1 MPGKELNQAVVG
13 LVLAAGFSRR
23 FGTDKRRARLNTGQT
38 LLAASLALPCAQL
51 AQVWVVLRPEDETEA
66 LAVPTCVHVVRS
78 ESAAHGMG
86 HSLASG
92 IQAIGQ
98 QAQAEAAAVFL
109 GDMPWIEVDSLSHLL
124 ALASPE
130 HIVVPTFQGQPGHP
144 VIFGRTFWPELQQL
158 TGERGAKALLQKHPQ
173 AVRRLELNDPGV
185 LRDIDTPPTE
195 KPTEVIGYPPN
206 NPVHDDDQKQQ

>member
-1 MPGKELNQAVVG
+1 MPGKELPKNQSVVG

-23 FGTDKRRARLNTGQT
+23 FGADKRRARLSSGQT

-51 AQVWVVLRPEDETEA
+51 KEVWVVLRPEDEAEA
-66 LAVPTCVHVVRS
+66 LDVPACVHVVRS

-92 IQAIGQ
+92 IQAIKQ
-98 QAQAEAAAVFL
+98 QAQADAAAVFL
-109 GDMPWIEVDSLSHLL
+109 GDMPWINLDSLGYLL

-144 VIFGRTFWPELQQL
+144 VIFGRKFWPELLQL
-158 TGERGAKALLQKHPQ
+158 TGDRGARGLLQAYPH
-173 AVRRLELNDPGV
+173 AVRRLELNDPSI
-185 LRDIDTPPTE
+185 LRDVDTPQVPGLY
-195 KPTEVIGYPPN
+195 VARS
-206 NPVHDDDQKQQ
+206 D